1 METMSVNVA
10 AIQPQYLNEELSDIS
25 QGYYVAN
32 KQAQHTQPNFIG
44 LHVYSRLAERIQA
57 GFAKHYEA
65 KVHEFMPLLACLAYS
80 PQRYCCFGLR
90 SASNTLFL
98 SQYLCQP
105 LHEYLQQWQCAA
117 HECVELGNLV
127 STHSQATLAHFVVLA
142 KALQQAGKKRL
153 VFCATAHI
161 RNLLTRVGA
170 QFDELEDALPERLD
184 DYGKNW
190 GSYYANAPKVCV
202 VDVAQVANHV
212 DAVDTLSFFAKSYT
226 VDIDNLAAEVAQL

>member
-10 AIQPQYLNEELSDIS
+10 AIQPRYLNEETADIS

-32 KQAQHTQPNFIG
+32 RQAQPNDFG
-44 LHVYSRLAERIQA
+44 QHVYSRLAERIQA
-57 GFAKHYEA
+57 GFAKHYDA

-80 PQRYCCFGLR
+80 QQRYCCFGLR

-98 SQYLCQP
+98 SQYLSQP
-105 LHEYLQQWQCAA
+105 LSDYLQQWHCAA
-117 HECVELGNLV
+117 NQCVELGNLV

-142 KALQQAGKKRL
+142 KALQQAGKKKL

-161 RNLLTRVGA
+161 RNLLMRVGA
-170 QFDELEDALPERLD
+170 HFEELEEALPERLS

-190 GSYYANAPKVCV
+190 GSYYANGPKVCV
-202 VDVAQVANHV
+202 VDVQQVSSHV
-212 DAVDTLSFFAKSYT
+212 DAIDTLSFFAKSYA
-226 VDIDNLAAEVAQL
+226 VDINNLAAEVAQL